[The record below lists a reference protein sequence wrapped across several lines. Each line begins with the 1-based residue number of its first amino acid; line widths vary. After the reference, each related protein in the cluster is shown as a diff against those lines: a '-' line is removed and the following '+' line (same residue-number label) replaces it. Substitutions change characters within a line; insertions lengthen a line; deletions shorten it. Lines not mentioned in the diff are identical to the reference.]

1 MDAHDHDDDGMAIM
15 VDSIWRDAVD
25 GAGGESYLTLFDKPC
40 TIWKHKSTG
49 AKKWKKK
56 SLN

>member
-49 AKKWKKK
+49 AKKWKK
-56 SLN
+56 NP